1 MFFLVFSWSAP
12 TSALATRL
20 RRRNPA
26 AVTLVDCLA
35 HQRHSALHV
44 RPRADAPHT
53 SNGGATGPRDG
64 PVPSRNTS
72 EGQATREQPN
82 PHPEPFPTSLP
93 NESPLPAVR
102 GYHHGG
108 RRGGGGD
115 RPDVPCGPAV
125 PDHQPDQ
132 ALLGPVPR
140 VSCLCS
146 GKGCERSGVRQVQ
159 AVVPIAVPGGVG
171 GEVGYAARGGALPGP
186 RVRSFSRRGLI
197 EAVSYG
203 TRRRKGDGGTST
215 CPFFFLSLPVSDPRP
230 PAALARPPFTEGP
243 HQRGEH
249 GVRQLYPTRVE
260 TSPS

>member
-1 MFFLVFSWSAP
+1 MCTFSYSQAFGEVLLVCTCVRLLLSGREQELGILTPLPIHPSYAFPGRSLLVP
-12 TSALATRL
+12 LRCLLVL
-20 RRRNPA
+20 RRSGCA
-26 AVTLVDCLA
+26 
-35 HQRHSALHV
+35 S
-44 RPRADAPHT
+44 
-53 SNGGATGPRDG
+53 
-64 PVPSRNTS
+64 PV
-72 EGQATREQPN
+72 
-82 PHPEPFPTSLP
+82 FP
-93 NESPLPAVR
+93 
-102 GYHHGG
+102 
-108 RRGGGGD
+108 
-115 RPDVPCGPAV
+115 
-125 PDHQPDQ
+125 
-132 ALLGPVPR
+132 
-140 VSCLCS
+140 
-146 GKGCERSGVRQVQ
+146 
-159 AVVPIAVPGGVG
+159 G